1 MPMGEQGW
9 KQSSGEGREEKQCEV
24 YLGLSEA
31 AVVKFNATVGAK
43 FSSVFQMIREVVSRN
58 SAGN

>member
-9 KQSSGEGREEKQCEV
+9 KQSSGEGREEKQCKV

-43 FSSVFQMIREVVSRN
+43 FSSAFQMIREVASR
-58 SAGN
+58 SCVGN